1 MPSEPVAR
9 RALRWLS
16 QTALYRA
23 VVLPAVN
30 QIFYMELLRRT
41 RDYADLTWLGHPL
54 RQPVLDLWTL
64 QETLFRLQ
72 PELLIETGT
81 SYGGSAYFY
90 AQLFDLLGH
99 GCVITADI
107 VQLHQLA
114 HPRIQFLLGSSTAPA
129 VLEPIT
135 RAARAARAAS
145 GPVMVILDGDH
156 SQAHVRQELEL
167 YSSLVTPGSYLLV
180 QDGCIDTSPYFQA
193 LRPGPL
199 PAIRDFLRA
208 HPEFQIDRALCD
220 RFVVTHHPDGWLKRL
235 P

>member
-1 MPSEPVAR
+1 MSPQPLTR

-16 QTALYRA
+16 QTGLYRA
-23 VVLPAVN
+23 TILPAVN

-41 RDYADLTWLGHPL
+41 RDFDGQTWLGHPL
-54 RQPVLDLWTL
+54 RQPVLDLWTI
-64 QETLFRLQ
+64 QETLYRLQ

-81 SYGGSAYFY
+81 SYGGSAFFY
-90 AQLFDLLGH
+90 AQLFDHLGH
-99 GCVITADI
+99 GRILTADI
-107 VQLHQLA
+107 VKLHNLS

-135 RAARAARAAS
+135 RAARAAT

-156 SQAHVRQELEL
+156 GQDHVRQELEC
-167 YSSLVTPGSYLLV
+167 YSPLVTPGSYLLV

-193 LRPGPL
+193 QRPGPL
-199 PAIRDFLRA
+199 PAIHAFLRA
-208 HPEFQIDRALCD
+208 HPEYAIDRALCD

-235 P
+235 N